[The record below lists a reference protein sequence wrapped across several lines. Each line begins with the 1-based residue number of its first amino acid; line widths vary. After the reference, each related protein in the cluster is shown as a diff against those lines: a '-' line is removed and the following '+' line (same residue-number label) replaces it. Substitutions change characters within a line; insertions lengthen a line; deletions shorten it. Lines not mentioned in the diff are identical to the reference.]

1 MSKIWKHF
9 DHADNN
15 EGTCKHCRKNISCK
29 GGSASGLLRHLK
41 SKHSL
46 CIEDE
51 ERPFTAKKV
60 KIQ

>member
-9 DHADNN
+9 DHADSN
-15 EGTCKHCRKNISCK
+15 EGTCKHRRKNISCK

-46 CIEDE
+46 SLEDE

-60 KIQ
+60 KI